1 MMTFRSSLHLIYNIK
16 MKGNLVELTS
26 TRFPF
31 ILLVCFFFNLI
42 GDHINFKPVSEMP
55 NAHVTFF

>member
-1 MMTFRSSLHLIYNIK
+1 
-16 MKGNLVELTS
+16 MKGNLVEVNS

-31 ILLVCFFFNLI
+31 ILLVCFFFNLV

>member
-1 MMTFRSSLHLIYNIK
+1 

-31 ILLVCFFFNLI
+31 ILLVCFFFNLV